1 MLSFFLFKAQLQ
13 NWKLYP
19 RSKSEVP
26 LNGCMKLQWF
36 ALAVKF
42 VLALPVTL
50 LTSNDPA
57 AVMFIGVGDNGTTPN
72 AVDRWLSPSCF
83 RRRNIRG
90 RWNRQE

>member
-72 AVDRWLSPSCF
+72 AVDRWLSPS
-83 RRRNIRG
+83 
-90 RWNRQE
+90 WLQEEEY